1 MRNLFLTF
9 YFYLSH
15 SKFQNRGNGFYF
27 LCFSLSFSVYLI
39 IQSAWKMYAVG
50 FDWFNGVYLLIGLVL
65 LVKTLYDGFSP
76 SWNWHKSMKINFGY
90 KSIAEYY
97 RNNQT

>member
-15 SKFQNRGNGFYF
+15 SNFQNRGNGFYF
-27 LCFSLSFSVYLI
+27 LCISLSFSVYLI
-39 IQSAWKMYAVG
+39 IQSAWKMYAGG

-76 SWNWHKSMKINFGY
+76 SWNWHKSMKTNFGY

>member
-15 SKFQNRGNGFYF
+15 SKFQNRGNEFYF
-27 LCFSLSFSVYLI
+27 LCISLSFSVYLI
-39 IQSAWKMYAVG
+39 IQSAWKIYSSG

-65 LVKTLYDGFSP
+65 LVKTLYDSFSP